1 MTMRR
6 TIDLTAGMIAYEDT
20 GGDGPA
26 IVLLPGLLMDSSL
39 YDDVVASLAPGHRC
53 ITPTLPLGAHLHP
66 MNADADLSPHGQA
79 RLVAELLER
88 LDLDDVTL
96 VGNDTGGALCQLVA
110 ADHPERLGRL
120 VLTTCDAFENFP
132 PPAVRPLLT
141 ALKLPG
147 ALAATSVLGR
157 VRAVRGAA
165 FKAMPLTMQPIP
177 DEQVKSW
184 VAPLADKRIR
194 ADLAKVVRGID
205 SAVTI
210 AAAERLRDFDR
221 PSLIAWGAEDR
232 FFPFSDAE
240 RLAATLPNAVLER
253 IPNAR
258 AFVQL
263 DAPERLAEMIGSV
276 ANGAVT
282 APA

>member
-1 MTMRR
+1 MPEIQLSQGVVRYR
-6 TIDLTAGMIAYEDT
+6 EQGT
-20 GGDGPA
+20 GTP
-26 IVLLPGLLMDSSL
+26 IVLIHGLLVNGNVWDRL
-39 YDDVVASLAPGHRC
+39 VPLLASQGRC
-53 ITPTLPLGAHLHP
+53 IVPDLPLGSHSLP
-66 MNADADLSPHGQA
+66 MNEEADLSAPGIA
-79 RLVAELLER
+79 RLIAEFMDALE
-88 LDLDDVTL
+88 LEDVTL

-110 ADHPERLGRL
+110 ADHRERLGRL

-165 FKAMPLTMQPIP
+165 FKAMPLTMHPIP

-205 SAVTI
+205 PAVTV

-221 PSLIAWGAEDR
+221 PALIAWGAEDR

-240 RLAATLPNAVLER
+240 RLAATLPNARLER

-276 ANGAVT
+276 TNGAVT

>member
-1 MTMRR
+1 MMPEIQLSQGVVRYR
-6 TIDLTAGMIAYEDT
+6 EEGT
-20 GGDGPA
+20 GTP
-26 IVLLPGLLMDSSL
+26 IVLIHGLLVNGNVWDRL
-39 YDDVVASLAPGHRC
+39 VPLLAAQGRC
-53 ITPTLPLGAHLHP
+53 IVPDLPLGSHSLP
-66 MNADADLSPHGQA
+66 MNEGADLSA
-79 RLVAELLER
+79 RGLSRLIAEFMER
-88 LDLDDVTL
+88 LELEDVTL
-96 VGNDTGGALCQLVA
+96 VGNDTGGALCQLVVA
-110 ADHPERLGRL
+110 YHPERLGRL
-120 VLTTCDAFENFP
+120 VLTSCDAFENFP

-147 ALAATSVLGR
+147 ALVTTSVLGR
-157 VRAVRGAA
+157 LRAVRRAA

-184 VAPLADKRIR
+184 VAPLGDKRIR
-194 ADLAKVVRGID
+194 ADLATVVRGID
-205 SAVTI
+205 PAVTI

-221 PSLIAWGAEDR
+221 PALIAWGAEDR

-240 RLAATLPNAVLER
+240 RLAATLPNARLER
-253 IPNAR
+253 VPGAR

-276 ANGAVT
+276 TNGAAT

>member
-1 MTMRR
+1 MPEIQLSQGVVRYR
-6 TIDLTAGMIAYEDT
+6 EQGT
-20 GGDGPA
+20 GTP
-26 IVLLPGLLMDSSL
+26 IVLIHGLLVNGNVWDRL
-39 YDDVVASLAPGHRC
+39 VPLLARHGRC
-53 ITPTLPLGAHLHP
+53 IVPDLPLGSHSLPMDKGAHL
-66 MNADADLSPHGQA
+66 SPSGIA
-79 RLVAELLER
+79 LLIAEFMDKLE
-88 LDLDDVTL
+88 LEDVTL

-110 ADHPERLGRL
+110 ADHRERLGRL
-120 VLTTCDAFENFP
+120 VLTNCDAFENFP

-157 VRAVRGAA
+157 LRAVRGAA

-194 ADLAKVVRGID
+194 DDLAKVVRGID
-205 SAVTI
+205 PAVTV

-221 PSLIAWGAEDR
+221 PALIAWGAEDR

-240 RLAATLPNAVLER
+240 RLAATLPNARLER

>member
-1 MTMRR
+1 MPEIQLSQGVVRYR
-6 TIDLTAGMIAYEDT
+6 EQGT
-20 GGDGPA
+20 GTP
-26 IVLLPGLLMDSSL
+26 IVLIHGLLVNGNIWDRL
-39 YDDVVASLAPGHRC
+39 VPLLAEQGRC
-53 ITPTLPLGAHLHP
+53 IVPDLPLGSHSLP
-66 MNADADLSPHGQA
+66 MNKGADLSAPGLA
-79 RLVAELLER
+79 LLIAEFMER
-88 LDLDDVTL
+88 LGLEDVTL
-96 VGNDTGGALCQLVA
+96 IGNDTGGALCQLVA
-110 ADHPERLGRL
+110 ANHSERLGRL

-132 PPAVRPLLT
+132 PPAVRPLVT

-147 ALAATSVLGR
+147 ALVATSLLGR
-157 VRAVRGAA
+157 LRVVRQAA

-184 VAPLADKRIR
+184 VAPLADKGIR
-194 ADLAKVVRGID
+194 ADLATVVRGLNPAD
-205 SAVTI
+205 TL

-221 PSLIAWGAEDR
+221 PALIAWGAADR
-232 FFPFSDAE
+232 IFPFSDAE
-240 RLAATLPNAVLER
+240 RLAATLPNARLER

-263 DAPERLAEMIGSV
+263 DAPERLAELIRSV

>member
-1 MTMRR
+1 MPEIQLSQGVVRYR
-6 TIDLTAGMIAYEDT
+6 EQGT
-20 GGDGPA
+20 GTP
-26 IVLLPGLLMDSSL
+26 IVLIHGLLVNGNVWDRL
-39 YDDVVASLAPGHRC
+39 VPLLAAQGRC
-53 ITPTLPLGAHLHP
+53 IVPDLPLGSHSLP
-66 MNADADLSPHGQA
+66 MNKGADLSAPGLA
-79 RLVAELLER
+79 RLIAEFMER
-88 LDLDDVTL
+88 LELEDVTL

-132 PPAVRPLLT
+132 PPAVRPMLT

-147 ALAATSVLGR
+147 ALVATSLIGR
-157 VRAVRGAA
+157 LRVVRRAA
-165 FKAMPLTMQPIP
+165 FKAMPLTMRPIP

-194 ADLAKVVRGID
+194 ADLATVVRGID
-205 SAVTI
+205 PADTL
-210 AAAERLRDFDR
+210 AAAERLRGFDR
-221 PSLIAWGAEDR
+221 SALIAWGAEDR

-240 RLAATLPNAVLER
+240 RLAATLPNARLER

-276 ANGAVT
+276 ANGAAT

>member
-1 MTMRR
+1 MPEIQLSQGVVRYR
-6 TIDLTAGMIAYEDT
+6 EQGT
-20 GGDGPA
+20 GTP
-26 IVLLPGLLMDSSL
+26 IVLIHGLLVNGNVWDRL
-39 YDDVVASLAPGHRC
+39 VPLLASQGRC
-53 ITPTLPLGAHLHP
+53 IVPDLPLGSHSLP
-66 MNADADLSPHGQA
+66 MNEEADLSAPGIA
-79 RLVAELLER
+79 RLIAEFMDALE
-88 LDLDDVTL
+88 LEDVTL

-110 ADHPERLGRL
+110 ADHRERLGRL

-205 SAVTI
+205 PAVTV

-221 PSLIAWGAEDR
+221 PALIAWGAEDR

-240 RLAATLPNAVLER
+240 RLAATLPNARLER

-276 ANGAVT
+276 TNGAVT

>member
-1 MTMRR
+1 MPEIELSQGVVRYR
-6 TIDLTAGMIAYEDT
+6 EQGT
-20 GGDGPA
+20 GTP
-26 IVLLPGLLMDSSL
+26 IVLIHGLLVNGNVWDRL
-39 YDDVVASLAPGHRC
+39 VPLLAGQGRC
-53 ITPTLPLGAHLHP
+53 IVPDLPLGSHSLP
-66 MNADADLSPHGQA
+66 MNKDADLSAPSIA
-79 RLVAELLER
+79 KLIAEFLDRLELE
-88 LDLDDVTL
+88 DVTL

-110 ADHPERLGRL
+110 ADHRERLGRL

-157 VRAVRGAA
+157 LRAVRGAA

-184 VAPLADKRIR
+184 VAPLANKRIR

-205 SAVTI
+205 PAVTV

-221 PSLIAWGAEDR
+221 PALIAWGAEDR

-240 RLAATLPNAVLER
+240 RLAATLPNARLER

>member
-1 MTMRR
+1 MPEIQLSQGVVRYR
-6 TIDLTAGMIAYEDT
+6 EEGT
-20 GGDGPA
+20 GTP
-26 IVLLPGLLMDSSL
+26 IVLIHGLLVNGNVWDRL
-39 YDDVVASLAPGHRC
+39 VPLLAAHGRC
-53 ITPTLPLGAHLHP
+53 IVPDLPLGSHSLP
-66 MNADADLSPHGQA
+66 MNEGADLSA
-79 RLVAELLER
+79 RGLSRLIAEFMER
-88 LDLDDVTL
+88 LELEDVTL
-96 VGNDTGGALCQLVA
+96 VGNDTGGALCQLVVA
-110 ADHPERLGRL
+110 YHPERLGRL
-120 VLTTCDAFENFP
+120 VLTSCDAFENFP

-147 ALAATSVLGR
+147 ALVTTSVLGR
-157 VRAVRGAA
+157 LRAVRRAA

-194 ADLAKVVRGID
+194 ADLATVVRGID
-205 SAVTI
+205 PAVTI

-221 PSLIAWGAEDR
+221 PALIAWGAEDR

-240 RLAATLPNAVLER
+240 RLAATLPNARLER
-253 IPNAR
+253 VPGAR

-276 ANGAVT
+276 TNGAAT

>member
-1 MTMRR
+1 MPEIQLSQGVVRYR
-6 TIDLTAGMIAYEDT
+6 EEGT
-20 GGDGPA
+20 GTP
-26 IVLLPGLLMDSSL
+26 IVLIHGLLVNGNVWDRL
-39 YDDVVASLAPGHRC
+39 VPLLAAQGRC
-53 ITPTLPLGAHLHP
+53 IVPDLPLGSHSLP
-66 MNADADLSPHGQA
+66 MHEGADLSA
-79 RLVAELLER
+79 RGLSRLIAEFMER
-88 LDLDDVTL
+88 LELEDMTL
-96 VGNDTGGALCQLVA
+96 VGNDTGGALCQLVVA
-110 ADHPERLGRL
+110 YHPERLGRL
-120 VLTTCDAFENFP
+120 VLTSCDAFENFP

-147 ALAATSVLGR
+147 ALVTTSVLGR
-157 VRAVRGAA
+157 LRAVRRAA

-194 ADLAKVVRGID
+194 ADLATVVRGID
-205 SAVTI
+205 PAVTI

-221 PSLIAWGAEDR
+221 PALIAWGAEDR

-240 RLAATLPNAVLER
+240 RLAATLPNARLELV
-253 IPNAR
+253 PGAR

-276 ANGAVT
+276 TNGAAT

>member
-1 MTMRR
+1 MMPEIELSQGVVRYR
-6 TIDLTAGMIAYEDT
+6 EQGT
-20 GGDGPA
+20 GTP
-26 IVLLPGLLMDSSL
+26 IVLIHGLLVNGNVWDRL
-39 YDDVVASLAPGHRC
+39 VPPLAGQGRCVVPD
-53 ITPTLPLGAHLHP
+53 LPLGSHSLP
-66 MNADADLSPHGQA
+66 MNKDADLSAPA
-79 RLVAELLER
+79 IAKLIAEFIER
-88 LDLDDVTL
+88 LELEDVTL

-110 ADHPERLGRL
+110 ADHRERLGRL

-157 VRAVRGAA
+157 LRAVRGAA

-184 VAPLADKRIR
+184 VAPLANKRIR

-205 SAVTI
+205 PADTV

-221 PSLIAWGAEDR
+221 PALIAWGAEDR

-240 RLAATLPNAVLER
+240 RLAATLPNARLER

>member
-1 MTMRR
+1 MPEIELSQGVVRYR
-6 TIDLTAGMIAYEDT
+6 EQGT
-20 GGDGPA
+20 GTP
-26 IVLLPGLLMDSSL
+26 IVLIHGLLVNGNVWDRL
-39 YDDVVASLAPGHRC
+39 VPLLAGQGRCVVPD
-53 ITPTLPLGAHLHP
+53 LPLGSHSLP
-66 MNADADLSPHGQA
+66 MNKDADLSAPA
-79 RLVAELLER
+79 IAELIAEFIER
-88 LDLDDVTL
+88 LELEDVTL

-110 ADHPERLGRL
+110 ADHRERLGRL

-157 VRAVRGAA
+157 LRAVRGAA

-184 VAPLADKRIR
+184 VAPLANKRIR

-205 SAVTI
+205 PADTV

-221 PSLIAWGAEDR
+221 PALIAWGAEDR

-240 RLAATLPNAVLER
+240 RLAATLPNARLER

>member
-1 MTMRR
+1 MPEVELSQGVVRYR
-6 TIDLTAGMIAYEDT
+6 EQGT
-20 GGDGPA
+20 GTP
-26 IVLLPGLLMDSSL
+26 IVLIHGLLVNGNVWDRL
-39 YDDVVASLAPGHRC
+39 VPLLAGQGRCVVPD
-53 ITPTLPLGAHLHP
+53 LPLGSHSLP
-66 MNADADLSPHGQA
+66 MNKDADLSAPA
-79 RLVAELLER
+79 IAELIAEFIER
-88 LDLDDVTL
+88 LELEDVTL

-110 ADHPERLGRL
+110 ADHRERLGRL

-157 VRAVRGAA
+157 LRAVRGAA

-184 VAPLADKRIR
+184 VAPLANKRIR

-205 SAVTI
+205 PADTV

-221 PSLIAWGAEDR
+221 PALIAWGAEDR

-240 RLAATLPNAVLER
+240 RLAATLPNARLER

>member
-1 MTMRR
+1 MMPEIQLSQGVVRYR
-6 TIDLTAGMIAYEDT
+6 EQGT
-20 GGDGPA
+20 GTP
-26 IVLLPGLLMDSSL
+26 IVLIHGLLVNGNVWDRL
-39 YDDVVASLAPGHRC
+39 VPLLARHGRC
-53 ITPTLPLGAHLHP
+53 IVPDLPLGSHSVP
-66 MNADADLSPHGQA
+66 MNRDADLSAPGIA
-79 RLVAELLER
+79 RLIAEFMDRLE
-88 LDLDDVTL
+88 LEDVTL

-110 ADHPERLGRL
+110 ADHRGRLGRL

-132 PPAVRPLLT
+132 PPAVRPLVT

-157 VRAVRGAA
+157 LRAVRGAA

-205 SAVTI
+205 PAVTV

-221 PSLIAWGAEDR
+221 PALIAWGAEDR
-232 FFPFSDAE
+232 LFPFSDAE
-240 RLAATLPNAVLER
+240 RLAATLPNARLER

-258 AFVQL
+258 AFVQF

>member
-1 MTMRR
+1 
-6 TIDLTAGMIAYEDT
+6 
-20 GGDGPA
+20 
-26 IVLLPGLLMDSSL
+26 
-39 YDDVVASLAPGHRC
+39 
-53 ITPTLPLGAHLHP
+53 
-66 MNADADLSPHGQA
+66 MNEGADLSA
-79 RLVAELLER
+79 RGLSRLIAEFMER
-88 LDLDDVTL
+88 LELEDVTL
-96 VGNDTGGALCQLVA
+96 VGNDTGGALCQLVVA
-110 ADHPERLGRL
+110 YHPERLGRL
-120 VLTTCDAFENFP
+120 VLTSCDAFENFP

-147 ALAATSVLGR
+147 ALVTTSVLGR
-157 VRAVRGAA
+157 LRAVRRAA

-194 ADLAKVVRGID
+194 ADLATVVRGID
-205 SAVTI
+205 PAVTI

-221 PSLIAWGAEDR
+221 PALIAWGAEDR

-240 RLAATLPNAVLER
+240 RLAATLPNARLER
-253 IPNAR
+253 VPGAR

-276 ANGAVT
+276 TNGAAT
-282 APA
+282 ATA

>member
-1 MTMRR
+1 MPEIELSQGVVRYR
-6 TIDLTAGMIAYEDT
+6 EQGT
-20 GGDGPA
+20 GTP
-26 IVLLPGLLMDSSL
+26 IVLIHGLLVNGNVWDRL
-39 YDDVVASLAPGHRC
+39 VPLLAGQGRC
-53 ITPTLPLGAHLHP
+53 IVPDLPLGSHSLP
-66 MNADADLSPHGQA
+66 MNKDADLSAPSIA
-79 RLVAELLER
+79 KLIAEFIDRLELE
-88 LDLDDVTL
+88 DVTL

-110 ADHPERLGRL
+110 ADHRERLGRL

-141 ALKLPG
+141 VLKLPG

-157 VRAVRGAA
+157 LRAVRGAA

-184 VAPLADKRIR
+184 VAPLANKRIR

-205 SAVTI
+205 PAVTV

-221 PSLIAWGAEDR
+221 PALIAWGAEDR

-240 RLAATLPNAVLER
+240 RLAATLPNARLER

>member
-1 MTMRR
+1 MMPEIQLSQGVVRYR
-6 TIDLTAGMIAYEDT
+6 EQGT
-20 GGDGPA
+20 GTP
-26 IVLLPGLLMDSSL
+26 IVLIHGLLVNGNIWDRL
-39 YDDVVASLAPGHRC
+39 VPLLAAQGRC
-53 ITPTLPLGAHLHP
+53 IVPDLPLGSHSLP
-66 MNADADLSPHGQA
+66 MNKGADLSAPGIA
-79 RLVAELLER
+79 RLIAEFMER
-88 LDLDDVTL
+88 LELEDVTL

-147 ALAATSVLGR
+147 ALAATSVMGR
-157 VRAVRGAA
+157 LRMVRRAA

-194 ADLAKVVRGID
+194 ADLATVVRGID
-205 SAVTI
+205 PADTL
-210 AAAERLRDFDR
+210 AAAERLRNFDR
-221 PSLIAWGAEDR
+221 PALIAWGAEDR
-232 FFPFSDAE
+232 FFPFKDAE
-240 RLAATLPNAVLER
+240 RLAATLPNARLER

>member
-1 MTMRR
+1 MPEIQLSQGVVRYR
-6 TIDLTAGMIAYEDT
+6 EQGT
-20 GGDGPA
+20 GTP
-26 IVLLPGLLMDSSL
+26 IVLIHGLLVNGNVWDRL
-39 YDDVVASLAPGHRC
+39 VPLLARHGRC
-53 ITPTLPLGAHLHP
+53 IVPDLPLGSHSLP
-66 MNADADLSPHGQA
+66 MDKGADLSPSGIA
-79 RLVAELLER
+79 LLIAEFMDKLE
-88 LDLDDVTL
+88 LEDVTL

-110 ADHPERLGRL
+110 ADHRERLGRL
-120 VLTTCDAFENFP
+120 VLTNCDAFENFP

-157 VRAVRGAA
+157 LRAVRGAA

-205 SAVTI
+205 PAVTV

-221 PSLIAWGAEDR
+221 PALIAWGAEDR

-240 RLAATLPNAVLER
+240 RLAATLPNARLER

>member
-1 MTMRR
+1 MMPEIQLSQGVVRYR
-6 TIDLTAGMIAYEDT
+6 DQGT
-20 GGDGPA
+20 GTS
-26 IVLLPGLLMDSSL
+26 IVLIHGLLVNGNIWDRL
-39 YDDVVASLAPGHRC
+39 VPLLAAQGRC
-53 ITPTLPLGAHLHP
+53 IVPDLPLGSHSLP
-66 MNADADLSPHGQA
+66 MNKGADLSAPGIA
-79 RLVAELLER
+79 RLIAEFMER
-88 LDLDDVTL
+88 LELEDVTL

-132 PPAVRPLLT
+132 PPAVRPLVT

-147 ALAATSVLGR
+147 ALAATSLMGR
-157 VRAVRGAA
+157 LRVVRRAA

-184 VAPLADKRIR
+184 VAPLSDKRIR
-194 ADLAKVVRGID
+194 ADLATVVRGID
-205 SAVTI
+205 PADTL
-210 AAAERLRDFDR
+210 AAAERLRNFDR
-221 PSLIAWGAEDR
+221 PALIAWGAEDR
-232 FFPFSDAE
+232 IFPFKDAE
-240 RLAATLPNAVLER
+240 RLAATLPNARVER

-276 ANGAVT
+276 TNGAVT

>member
-1 MTMRR
+1 MPEIQLSQGVVRYR
-6 TIDLTAGMIAYEDT
+6 EQGT
-20 GGDGPA
+20 GTP
-26 IVLLPGLLMDSSL
+26 IVLIHGLLVNGNVWDRL
-39 YDDVVASLAPGHRC
+39 VPLLARHGRC
-53 ITPTLPLGAHLHP
+53 IVPDLPLGSHSLP
-66 MNADADLSPHGQA
+66 MNKEADLSAPGIA
-79 RLVAELLER
+79 RLIAEFMDRLE
-88 LDLDDVTL
+88 LEDVTL

-110 ADHPERLGRL
+110 ADHRERLGRL

-165 FKAMPLTMQPIP
+165 FKAMPLTMKPIP

-205 SAVTI
+205 PAVTV

-221 PSLIAWGAEDR
+221 PALIAWGAEDR

-240 RLAATLPNAVLER
+240 RLAATLPNARLER

-276 ANGAVT
+276 TNGAVT

>member
-1 MTMRR
+1 MMPEIQLSQGVVRYR
-6 TIDLTAGMIAYEDT
+6 EQGT
-20 GGDGPA
+20 GTP
-26 IVLLPGLLMDSSL
+26 IVLIHGLLVNGNVWDRL
-39 YDDVVASLAPGHRC
+39 VPLLARHGRC
-53 ITPTLPLGAHLHP
+53 IVPDLPLGSHSVP
-66 MNADADLSPHGQA
+66 MNRDADLSAPGIA
-79 RLVAELLER
+79 RLIAEFMDRLE
-88 LDLDDVTL
+88 LEDVTL

-110 ADHPERLGRL
+110 ADHRGRLGRL

-132 PPAVRPLLT
+132 PPAVRPLVT

-157 VRAVRGAA
+157 LRAVRGAA

-184 VAPLADKRIR
+184 VAPLADRRIR

-205 SAVTI
+205 PAVTI

-221 PSLIAWGAEDR
+221 PALNAWGAEDR
-232 FFPFSDAE
+232 LFPFSDAE
-240 RLAATLPNAVLER
+240 RLAATLPNARLER

-258 AFVQL
+258 AFVQF

>member
-1 MTMRR
+1 MMPE
-6 TIDLTAGMIAYEDT
+6 IQLTQGVVRYRDQGAGAPI
-20 GGDGPA
+20 
-26 IVLLPGLLMDSSL
+26 LLIHGLLVNGNVWDRL
-39 YDDVVASLAPGHRC
+39 VPLLAAHGRC
-53 ITPTLPLGAHLHP
+53 IVPDLPLGSHSVP
-66 MNADADLSPHGQA
+66 MNKGADLSAPGLA
-79 RLVAELLER
+79 RLIAEFIER
-88 LDLDDVTL
+88 LELEDVMV
-96 VGNDTGGALCQLVA
+96 VGNDTGGALCQLVVA
-110 ADHPERLGRL
+110 HHPERIGRL

-157 VRAVRGAA
+157 LRAVRGAA

-194 ADLAKVVRGID
+194 ADLATVVRGID
-205 SAVTI
+205 PADTV
-210 AAAERLRDFDR
+210 AAGERLRDFDG
-221 PSLIAWGAEDR
+221 PALIAWGAEDR
-232 FFPFSDAE
+232 IFPFSDAE
-240 RLAATLPNAVLER
+240 RLAAILPNARLER

-263 DAPERLAEMIGSV
+263 DAPERLAELIGSV
-276 ANGAVT
+276 TNGAVT
-282 APA
+282 TPA

>member
-1 MTMRR
+1 MPEIQLSQGVVRYR
-6 TIDLTAGMIAYEDT
+6 EQGT
-20 GGDGPA
+20 GAP
-26 IVLLPGLLMDSSL
+26 IVLIHGLLVNGNVWDRL
-39 YDDVVASLAPGHRC
+39 VPLLAAQGRC
-53 ITPTLPLGAHLHP
+53 IVPDLPLGSHSLP
-66 MNADADLSPHGQA
+66 MNKGADLSAPGLA
-79 RLVAELLER
+79 RLIAEFMER
-88 LDLDDVTL
+88 LELEDVTL

-132 PPAVRPLLT
+132 PSAVRPMVT

-147 ALAATSVLGR
+147 ALAATSLIGR
-157 VRAVRGAA
+157 LRVVRRAA

-194 ADLAKVVRGID
+194 ADLATVVRGID
-205 SAVTI
+205 PADTL
-210 AAAERLRDFDR
+210 AAAERLRGFDR
-221 PSLIAWGAEDR
+221 PALIAWGAEDR

-240 RLAATLPNAVLER
+240 RLAATLPNARLER

>member
-1 MTMRR
+1 MPEIQLSQGVVRYR
-6 TIDLTAGMIAYEDT
+6 EEGT
-20 GGDGPA
+20 GTP
-26 IVLLPGLLMDSSL
+26 IVLIHGLLVNGNVWDR
-39 YDDVVASLAPGHRC
+39 VVPELAAQGRC
-53 ITPTLPLGAHLHP
+53 IVPDLPLGSHSVP
-66 MNADADLSPHGQA
+66 MRAGADLSAPGLA
-79 RLVAELLER
+79 RLIAEFMER
-88 LDLDDVTL
+88 LELEDVTL

-110 ADHPERLGRL
+110 ANHPERLGRL

-147 ALAATSVLGR
+147 ALVATSLLSR
-157 VRAVRGAA
+157 LRPVRRAA

-184 VAPLADKRIR
+184 VAPLANKGIR
-194 ADLAKVVRGID
+194 ADLATVVRGID
-205 SAVTI
+205 PADTL

-221 PSLIAWGAEDR
+221 PALIVWGAEDR
-232 FFPFSDAE
+232 FFPVSDAE
-240 RLAATLPNAVLER
+240 RLAATLPNARLEL

-263 DAPERLAEMIGSV
+263 DAPERLAELIASV

>member
-1 MTMRR
+1 MMPEIQLSQGVVRYR
-6 TIDLTAGMIAYEDT
+6 EEGT
-20 GGDGPA
+20 GTP
-26 IVLLPGLLMDSSL
+26 IVLIHGLLVNGNVWDRL
-39 YDDVVASLAPGHRC
+39 VPLLAAQGRC
-53 ITPTLPLGAHLHP
+53 IVPDLPLGSHSLP
-66 MNADADLSPHGQA
+66 MNEGADLSA
-79 RLVAELLER
+79 RGLSRLIAEFMER
-88 LDLDDVTL
+88 LELEDVTL
-96 VGNDTGGALCQLVA
+96 VGNDTGGALCQLVVA
-110 ADHPERLGRL
+110 YHPERLGRL
-120 VLTTCDAFENFP
+120 VLTSCDAFENFP

-147 ALAATSVLGR
+147 ALVTTSVLGR
-157 VRAVRGAA
+157 LRAVRRAA

-194 ADLAKVVRGID
+194 ADLATVVRGID
-205 SAVTI
+205 PTVTI

-221 PSLIAWGAEDR
+221 PALIAWGAEDR

-240 RLAATLPNAVLER
+240 RLAATLPNARLER
-253 IPNAR
+253 VPGAR

-276 ANGAVT
+276 TNGAAT
-282 APA
+282 ATA

>member
-1 MTMRR
+1 MMPEIQLSEGVVRYR
-6 TIDLTAGMIAYEDT
+6 EQGT
-20 GGDGPA
+20 GTP
-26 IVLLPGLLMDSSL
+26 IVLIHGLLVNGNVWDRL
-39 YDDVVASLAPGHRC
+39 VPLLAGQGRC
-53 ITPTLPLGAHLHP
+53 IVPDLPLGSHSLP
-66 MNADADLSPHGQA
+66 MNKEADLSAPGIA
-79 RLVAELLER
+79 RLIAEFIDRLE
-88 LDLDDVTL
+88 LEDVTL

-110 ADHPERLGRL
+110 ADHRQRLGRL

-205 SAVTI
+205 PAVTI

-221 PSLIAWGAEDR
+221 PALIAWGAEDR

-240 RLAATLPNAVLER
+240 RLAATLPNARLER

-276 ANGAVT
+276 TNGAVT

>member
-1 MTMRR
+1 MMPEIQLSQGVVRYR
-6 TIDLTAGMIAYEDT
+6 EQGAGT
-20 GGDGPA
+20 P
-26 IVLLPGLLMDSSL
+26 IVLIHGLLVNGNVWDR
-39 YDDVVASLAPGHRC
+39 VVPLLAAQGRC
-53 ITPTLPLGAHLHP
+53 IVPDLPLGSHSVP
-66 MNADADLSPHGQA
+66 MRAGADLSAPGLA
-79 RLVAELLER
+79 RLIAEFMQRLE
-88 LDLDDVTL
+88 LQDVTL

-110 ADHPERLGRL
+110 ANHPERLGRL

-147 ALAATSVLGR
+147 ALAATSLMGR
-157 VRAVRGAA
+157 LRAVRRAA
-165 FKAMPLTMQPIP
+165 FKAMPLTMHPIP

-184 VAPLADKRIR
+184 VAPLANKGIR

-205 SAVTI
+205 PADTL

-221 PSLIAWGAEDR
+221 PTLIAWGAEDR
-232 FFPFSDAE
+232 FFPLSDAE
-240 RLAATLPNAVLER
+240 RLAATLPNARLEL

-263 DAPERLAEMIGSV
+263 DAPERLAELIASV
-276 ANGAVT
+276 TNGAVT